1 MVAQRPLLVEQ
12 LNLVSKIHDQLYKV
26 VRIVD
31 VNSSEE
37 LDLSESFFMPKEIE
51 MEENVRASL
60 AGMESIFE
68 LTKVVSGK
76 TQSLV
81 EEKSHELKNLNE
93 TVGDGLRDVGVDFR
107 STKPLKDGKVQD
119 TRDDSTVDHSTE
131 ENEIYSLLHV
141 LKEELE
147 EAKQAIKE
155 SEKKLKFKEE
165 TAAAAMGARDSAER
179 SLKLAQ

>member
-12 LNLVSKIHDQLYKV
+12 LNLVSKIHDQLYEV

-131 ENEIYSLLHV
+131 ENEIYSLASTLENIV
-141 LKEELE
+141 KASQLKIVELRHSLE
-147 EAKQAIKE
+147 ESRQA
-155 SEKKLKFKEE
+155 L
-165 TAAAAMGARDSAER
+165 
-179 SLKLAQ
+179 